1 MSPTGSRNLAKMLEL
16 SGALW
21 QILGDDEDP
30 FKFFFDLDGEEF
42 RRVKSRRTFRFEAD
56 GKGYF
61 VKVHRGIGYREIFKN
76 LFQFKLPVI
85 GAANEYRA
93 IKLLNAANIPTM
105 TVAAFGERGWNPA
118 KKESFLVTDELVG
131 MISLE
136 DLTSAWSSEPPES
149 RFKHLLI
156 RRLAESSGAMHRLG
170 VNHRDCYICHYLFD
184 PKDESG
190 KLFVIDLHRAQCR
203 KKVPYRYLVKDVA
216 GLFFSSMDIGLSRRD
231 YLRFVKIYSR
241 CASLKSEL
249 RRNAAFYRD
258 VKRTAEK
265 LYRKEFAKL
274 APEIF

>member
-1 MSPTGSRNLAKMLEL
+1 MIDL
-16 SGALW
+16 SEPL
-21 QILGDDEDP
+21 QNFLGGRDP
-30 FKFFFDLDGEEF
+30 FKFFFELDGEEY
-42 RRVKSRRTFRFEAD
+42 RLVKSRRTFRCELA

-61 VKVHRGIGYREIFKN
+61 VKVHRGIGFREIFKD
-76 LFQFKLPVI
+76 LLQFKRPVTS
-85 GAANEYRA
+85 AADEYRA
-93 IKLLNAANIPTM
+93 IKLLNSAGIPTM
-105 TVAAFGERGWNPA
+105 SVAGFGVRGCNPA

-136 DLTSAWSSEPPES
+136 DLTSTWRSAPPES

-156 RRLAESSGAMHRLG
+156 RNLAESAGAMHRLG
-170 VNHRDCYICHYLFD
+170 VNHRDCYICHYLLD
-184 PKDESG
+184 PKDERG

-231 YLRFVKIYSR
+231 FLRFVKIYSR
-241 CASLKSEL
+241 CASLKAEL
-249 RRNAAFYRD
+249 RENQAFYRD

-265 LYRKEFAKL
+265 LYRKEFAKA